1 MKWEKGKGMKR
12 AIDGNINI
20 GGMKGDKSLAIDAKK
35 EENGNVVVWRKR
47 GKKNKN
53 MNEDNYV
60 ELREGRRDRDDD
72 EKEVQEG
79 KDNLNTVKDQRE
91 DVQPDEDAELSS
103 SGTESEEPDQD
114 DEAIVIDGEEEEDAD
129 EADEA
134 NELFS
139 FDFVDPHERF
149 LNGMVPLLKDFL
161 PGSAQF
167 LPDALAQLIV
177 SQPSVGTMVSQE
189 GEGDVFSFVTVLP
202 VQFYA
207 QNKEPVM
214 QAIRDFLLKSVCSQ
228 HRSAFTEVLGEGKS
242 TGLVVHEQM
251 LNLPLAIVHRMYLCL
266 QEDIG
271 WALENEISE
280 SHKKKFKFENF
291 IIISRCTLNGVPF
304 KPTDEILHDS
314 ASFSFTVDDKVAMLQ
329 FTVLVITPDAF
340 WSSLNALEQSVS

>member
-114 DEAIVIDGEEEEDAD
+114 DGNYNHHIT
-129 EADEA
+129 
-134 NELFS
+134 
-139 FDFVDPHERF
+139 H
-149 LNGMVPLLKDFL
+149 
-161 PGSAQF
+161 QC
-167 LPDALAQLIV
+167 IV
-177 SQPSVGTMVSQE
+177 SPDYYCSFAPWNLT
-189 GEGDVFSFVTVLP
+189 VF
-202 VQFYA
+202 
-207 QNKEPVM
+207 
-214 QAIRDFLLKSVCSQ
+214 
-228 HRSAFTEVLGEGKS
+228 
-242 TGLVVHEQM
+242 
-251 LNLPLAIVHRMYLCL
+251 
-266 QEDIG
+266 
-271 WALENEISE
+271 
-280 SHKKKFKFENF
+280 
-291 IIISRCTLNGVPF
+291 TLDQ
-304 KPTDEILHDS
+304 K
-314 ASFSFTVDDKVAMLQ
+314 
-329 FTVLVITPDAF
+329 
-340 WSSLNALEQSVS
+340 